1 MKKYIVVIGMVFLF
15 SCKELYNCEEKVCTL
30 VFVSIGVTYKNSAN
44 EFVEVEGFKVYNT
57 RTNTYITEDVYKDPV
72 WSKGRY
78 VIISDASLG
87 KLSEKGDKLI
97 VSAKNPVT
105 NTINETEFVISGGN
119 CNCHVEKIAG
129 PDEIILQ

>member
-1 MKKYIVVIGMVFLF
+1 MIFLL
-15 SCKELYNCEEKVCTL
+15 SCKEQYNCEEKVCTQ
-30 VFVSIGVTYKNSAN
+30 VFVSVGVTYKNAAN

-57 RTNTYITEDVYKDPV
+57 RTKTYITEDVYTDLI

-105 NTINETEFVISGGN
+105 NTINETEFVISGGK
-119 CNCHVEKIAG
+119 CNCHVEKING

>member
-1 MKKYIVVIGMVFLF
+1 MVFLF
-15 SCKELYNCEEKVCTL
+15 SCKEQYNCEEKVCTK
-30 VFVSIGVTYKNSAN
+30 VYVSIGVTYKNSVN

-57 RTNTYITEDVYKDPV
+57 RTKTYITEDVYKDPV

-105 NTINETEFVISGGN
+105 NTINETEFVISGGK